1 LGSVQIAFVLGW
13 VSGGIKTSLA
23 FYRILVVKIDEE
35 GERGRID
42 CFGIDAIT
50 DK

>member
-35 GERGRID
+35 ERERGLFFI
-42 CFGIDAIT
+42 GIDTIT